1 MTERV
6 HSVPLDHAAPN
17 GERIEVFTREVAD
30 PDGTDRPLLLYLEG
44 GPGFEAPRPSRIT
57 SAPPWLARALADF
70 RVVFMDQRGTG
81 RSNPIGPRLQ
91 GGPAEQAERLA
102 HFRADAIVADAE
114 LVRAELGVERWS
126 VLGQSFGGFCA
137 LTYLSFAPGGLR
149 EVLLTGGVPAL
160 GPQIDEVYRATY
172 GRMRERSRRYYDR
185 YPEDRAKVLA
195 LLDRLAREP
204 LQLPSGELLHGGRL
218 RAIGQMLGRSDGA
231 EAVHYI
237 LELDPSSP
245 AFLHDVQAA
254 SPFARNPL
262 YAILHEACW
271 ADTGATRWS
280 AERLLAEQADWA
292 PELFTGEHV
301 FPWMFEDIPQ
311 LAPLRDAAHLLAERE
326 WPALYDPARLQA
338 NEVPVA
344 AAVYAEDAY
353 VERRFSEE
361 TAVRV
366 RGLRMWLTS
375 EYEHEGLRHDGERV
389 LGRLLDL
396 ARGRL

>member
-1 MTERV
+1 
-6 HSVPLDHAAPN
+6 
-17 GERIEVFTREVAD
+17 
-30 PDGTDRPLLLYLEG
+30 
-44 GPGFEAPRPSRIT
+44 
-57 SAPPWLARALADF
+57 LAR
-70 RVVFMDQRGTG
+70 
-81 RSNPIGPRLQ
+81 
-91 GGPAEQAERLA
+91 
-102 HFRADAIVADAE
+102 FRADAIVADAE

-137 LTYLSFAPGGLR
+137 LTYLSFAPGALR
-149 EVLLTGGVPAL
+149 EVLFTGGLPAL
-160 GPQIDEVYRATY
+160 GPRIDEVYAATY
-172 GRMRERSRRYYDR
+172 ERMRERSRRYYER

-204 LQLPSGELLHGGRL
+204 LQLPGGEHLH
-218 RAIGQMLGRSDGA
+218 
-231 EAVHYI
+231 
-237 LELDPSSP
+237 ELDPSSP

-271 ADTGATRWS
+271 ADTGATCWS
-280 AERLLAEQADWA
+280 AERLLAEQSDWA

-301 FPWMFEDIPQ
+301 FPWMFEDIAQ

-326 WPALYDPARLQA
+326 WPALYDPAQLQV
-338 NEVPVA
+338 NEVPA
-344 AAVYAEDAY
+344 AAVVYAEDVY

-361 TAVRV
+361 TAAQV
-366 RGLRMWLTS
+366 RGLRVWLTN

-396 ARGRL
+396 TRGRA